1 MTYHAIAIDG
11 PAASGKS
18 TLARA
23 LAERLGLV
31 MVNSGAM
38 YRAVTWKIL
47 REEIDP
53 ADTESVIRLLDEMDI
68 QCGYEGSISTI
79 RIDGADPTPF
89 LREPEINANV
99 STVSAIPQVR
109 DRLVALQR
117 DYLKRTHV
125 VMEGRDIG
133 SVVFPSTPFKIYID
147 ADPTVRD
154 ERRSGDGEIDS
165 VSKRDAA
172 DSSRKTAPLMVADGA
187 AKLDT
192 SDLTISGVAEAAIK
206 ILGKQGFPL
215 VTEAIGLPN
224 EEPPTP
230 MRWIYWLGWM
240 SFGAAYRTLF
250 GLRVIGDENLI
261 KAGPVLV
268 ASNHQSFL
276 DPPLIGN
283 LYKTEMVYFA
293 RKTLF
298 KGIGAWLYPQ
308 WNAIPIDQEK
318 PDTSSMKAA
327 IRHLK
332 EGWRVLIF
340 PEGQRTLDGEI
351 CEAAPGIGMIA
362 AKAGVPIQPVRIY
375 GADKALP
382 RGSGKISL
390 ARITV
395 KVGPPILLTPEEF
408 KAYGN
413 KEGYLALTERIMAA
427 IKAL

>member
-1 MTYHAIAIDG
+1 MKFHAIAIDG

-18 TLARA
+18 TLART

-53 ADTESVIRLLDEMDI
+53 ADTAAVIRLLDGMDI
-68 QCGYEGSISTI
+68 HCGHEGSFSTI
-79 RIDGADPTPF
+79 RIDGTDPTPF

-109 DRLVALQR
+109 ERLVALQR

-133 SVVFPSTPFKIYID
+133 SVVFPDTPFKIYID

-154 ERRSGDGEIDS
+154 ERRSGEGEIDS
-165 VSKRDAA
+165 VSQRDAA

-187 AKLDT
+187 TKLDT
-192 SDLTISGVAEAAIK
+192 SALTISGVVDAAIG

-215 VTEAIGLPN
+215 PQHLPA

-250 GLRVIGDENLI
+250 GLRVIGNEILI
-261 KAGPVLV
+261 KAGPVLI

-283 LYKTEMVYFA
+283 LYQTEMVYFA

-298 KGIGAWLYPQ
+298 KGFGKWLYPQ
-308 WNAIPIDQEK
+308 WNAIPIDQDK

-327 IRHLK
+327 IRKLK
-332 EGWRVLIF
+332 EGWRVLVF
-340 PEGQRTLDGEI
+340 PEGQRTLDGSI
-351 CEAAPGIGMIA
+351 NEAAPGIGMIA
-362 AKAGVPIQPVRIY
+362 AKAGVPIQPVRIF

-382 RGSGKISL
+382 RGSGKISF

-408 KAYGN
+408 KAYSN
-413 KEGYLALTERIMAA
+413 KEGYLALTERIMDG